1 MIQTLNIV
9 ILEDEIKQREY
20 IVNFVNRYS
29 SFEMLDVKVVLATDD
44 PKKILNL
51 INHDK
56 NSQYLFILD
65 IELASN
71 DITGIELAE
80 KIRILLPFTDIVFLT
95 SHEELAMLTLE
106 RRISPLNYILKNKES
121 NFIESSIRKDI
132 RLTLN
137 RITKVNKINN
147 DQFAYKIRYRYYT
160 IPLNEIYF
168 FESVPNKV
176 NRVIL
181 HAKNKLLEISSNLKQ
196 IEEDQSIFFRCHKSY
211 SIQVNNVKYYDPNLF
226 KVYFDDDKQIFCPV
240 AVRKVRQLKKVLRH
254 DKS

>member
-95 SHEELAMLTLE
+95 SHEELSMLTLE

-147 DQFAYKIRYRYYT
+147 DQFAYKIRNRYYT

>member
-1 MIQTLNIV
+1 MIQTLNVV

-20 IVNFVNRYS
+20 IVNFINRYS
-29 SFEMLDVKVVLATDD
+29 SFEMLDIKVVLATDD

-51 INHDK
+51 IEHDK
-56 NSQYLFILD
+56 NCQYLFILD
-65 IELASN
+65 IEIASN

-95 SHEELAMLTLE
+95 SHEELSMLTLE

-121 NFIESSIRKDI
+121 NFIEAAIRKDI
-132 RLTLN
+132 KLTLS
-137 RITKVNKINN
+137 RITKVNKITN
-147 DQFAYKIRYRYYT
+147 DRFIYKIRNRYYT